1 VISVDVRYIGENS
14 YDLVD
19 KYILINPFWNENDLN
34 GLPKIALRKSGT

>member
-19 KYILINPFWNENDLN
+19 KYILINPFWNENDFN